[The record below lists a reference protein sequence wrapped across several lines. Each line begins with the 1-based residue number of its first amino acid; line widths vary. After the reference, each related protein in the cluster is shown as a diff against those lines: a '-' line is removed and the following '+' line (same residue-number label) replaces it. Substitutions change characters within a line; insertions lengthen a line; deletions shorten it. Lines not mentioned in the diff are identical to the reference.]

1 MIDQK
6 KNSFLPILL
15 FFFTALSWSQVF
27 EKAALK
33 VKATGLY
40 YQGIFPNVEPALAL
54 YEDYNTSD
62 TELQEINYFKM
73 VTALRLNYPGAV
85 KLIENFSLDYPNNT
99 ILKTVYLDLANY
111 YFNNEKY
118 SYAHKWFAK
127 VKAWSIYKSHGTPPF

>member
-54 YEDYNTSD
+54 YEDYNS
-62 TELQEINYFKM
+62 LIQNF
-73 VTALRLNYPGAV
+73 R
-85 KLIENFSLDYPNNT
+85 KLI
-99 ILKTVYLDLANY
+99 ILKWLL
-111 YFNNEKY
+111 
-118 SYAHKWFAK
+118 H
-127 VKAWSIYKSHGTPPF
+127 